1 MWTPNFRGT
10 RRQETRARLRPFGA
24 NGRRHTWQGKRT
36 AQRSANV
43 STSRFELA
51 EYLRRAAAPHDATLA
66 GAAPQFTLL
75 ATALAAHVGKL
86 REIRDL
92 V

>member
-1 MWTPNFRGT
+1 MARKTDSSEI
-10 RRQETRARLRPFGA
+10 RQRLDE
-24 NGRRHTWQGKRT
+24 QI
-36 AQRSANV
+36 
-43 STSRFELA
+43 ELA

-75 ATALAAHVGKL
+75 ATALAAPVGKL